1 MTRWPPPGCAASPRA
16 RSQTVGW
23 SFFLR
28 AESPGPRSVAS
39 GQPLAAAR
47 RGRAGRGRAGR
58 GTQPPP
64 EARPVFGSALGL
76 AERYAELLAGPG
88 VEQGLIGPRET
99 VRLWDR
105 HLMNC
110 AAVAELVPHPCSL
123 IDLGSG
129 AGLPG
134 IILAMLLPD
143 SEILLLEPMARRVAV
158 LGGWPR
164 VRR

>member
-47 RGRAGRGRAGR
+47 RGRAGRGRVGRGRAGRGRVGR

-64 EARPVFGSALGL
+64 EAPPVFGSALGL
-76 AERYAELLAGPG
+76 AERDAELLAGPG
-88 VEQGLIGPRET
+88 VGQGLIGPRET
-99 VRLWDR
+99 RRPWDR
-105 HLMNC
+105 HL
-110 AAVAELVPHPCSL
+110 
-123 IDLGSG
+123 
-129 AGLPG
+129 
-134 IILAMLLPD
+134 
-143 SEILLLEPMARRVAV
+143 
-158 LGGWPR
+158 
-164 VRR
+164 